1 MRRLVLA
8 VSLFTILFVVSHTS
22 AQQANS
28 STVPNLIR
36 YSGTVLQPRSAA
48 VSSPIVG
55 VTFAIYKQQEG
66 GAPVWLETQNV
77 TPDAT
82 GHYSVLLGSTT
93 ATGLP
98 SDLFSL
104 QEERWLGEQVQGQPE
119 QSRVLLVGV
128 PYAMKAAE
136 ADRLAGHS
144 ASEFVTT
151 DNLQTA
157 VQQQLQ
163 QQTPKGATS
172 VIATGTTT
180 NNGVTPI
187 VTNPATNFVDNTTNQ
202 VVQVQQ
208 NGTGMG
214 LTASS
219 PSNVA
224 ILGTLNYIA
233 KPGVVAGVEGTSAVN
248 DGYGMFGYSAAASG
262 GVGIHGRSDS
272 LNGIGLQGWPIGTG
286 GIAIN
291 ATSSATSGSPI
302 GLVARVTAPN
312 GTGALI
318 LNVANT
324 VTGPLIHREDWYDGR
339 NPVPGRWQRECNRSG
354 IAQRHAPDLDG
365 GDGYGAAADR
375 LNYPSAEPERQ
386 PAGRECGERLRSGD
400 WLEQLHSEWNWAA
413 DRELQYQRHR
423 LSQQL

>member
-1 MRRLVLA
+1 MSTLRIPRLGVKCLPVFRRPFVSTACSRALLRACSSIRSTEGLPCA
-8 VSLFTILFVVSHTS
+8 VS
-22 AQQANS
+22 S
-28 STVPNLIR
+28 SQFLCSPSCLWFPTLQPNRPITVPNLIR
-36 YSGTVLQPRSAA
+36 YSGTVLQPRSVA

-104 QEERWLGEQVQGQPE
+104 QEERWLGVQVQGQPE
-119 QSRVLLVGV
+119 QSRVLLVSV

-214 LTASS
+214 LTVSA
-219 PSNVA
+219 PGTVA
-224 ILGTLNYIA
+224 ILGTLN
-233 KPGVVAGVEGTSAVN
+233 S
-248 DGYGMFGYSAAASG
+248 S
-262 GVGIHGRSDS
+262 RS
-272 LNGIGLQGWPIGTG
+272 LMCWRPW
-286 GIAIN
+286 
-291 ATSSATSGSPI
+291 
-302 GLVARVTAPN
+302 
-312 GTGALI
+312 
-318 LNVANT
+318 
-324 VTGPLIHREDWYDGR
+324 REPR
-339 NPVPGRWQRECNRSG
+339 
-354 IAQRHAPDLDG
+354 
-365 GDGYGAAADR
+365 
-375 LNYPSAEPERQ
+375 PSTT
-386 PAGRECGERLRSGD
+386 
-400 WLEQLHSEWNWAA
+400 
-413 DRELQYQRHR
+413 
-423 LSQQL
+423 